1 MVYQELYNTEINGAY
16 LFYGSEQLMMDRM
29 VNEIIES
36 QTSENF
42 RNFNLQYIDGKNLE
56 VSTLISAVETLPV
69 FDSKKIVIVKNFND
83 FIKNIQDETIEIM
96 QYMSEH
102 SILIFLDYEDEVLKT
117 TKFYKYFSKLKRN
130 VEFPKLRENEFRK
143 FLNEYIS
150 ERGFKISPADVSYL
164 AQKSGYNSKNLNV
177 VLYDVKNEVDKIL
190 ATAKDEVNRQMIDEV
205 YISNIDTNIFNF
217 LDAMMNKNISVILL
231 ELNNLYQVGEP
242 IQKIFY
248 MVARQFRLLLSY
260 KNLKEQGYQD
270 MKIMEQLK
278 IKQYEFSKLKVASNK
293 FEKDKLK
300 EIYTSLL
307 EYDHTIKTR
316 TVDERALFES
326 LLVKI
331 SI

>member
-270 MKIMEQLK
+270 MKIMEKLK

-300 EIYTSLL
+300 EIYISLL

>member
-1 MVYQELYNTEINGAY
+1 MIYQELYNTEINGAY
-16 LFYGSEQLMMDRM
+16 LFYGSEQLMMDRI

-42 RNFNLQYIDGKNLE
+42 RNFNLQYVDGKNLE
-56 VSTLISAVETLPV
+56 VSSLISAVETLPV

-83 FIKNIQDETIEIM
+83 FIKNIQDEIIEVLKN
-96 QYMSEH
+96 MSEY

-143 FLNEYIS
+143 FLSEYIF

-164 AQKSGYNSKNLNV
+164 AQKSGYSSKNLNV

-190 ATAKDEVNRQMIDEV
+190 ATAKNEVNRKMIDEV

-217 LDAMMNKNISVILL
+217 LDAMMTKNISAILL

>member
-1 MVYQELYNTEINGAY
+1 MIYQELYNTEINGAY
-16 LFYGSEQLMMDRM
+16 LFYGSEQLMMDRI

-83 FIKNIQDETIEIM
+83 FIKNIQDEIIEM
-96 QYMSEH
+96 MKDMSEY
-102 SILIFLDYEDEVLKT
+102 SILIFLDYEDEALKT

-190 ATAKDEVNRQMIDEV
+190 ATAKNEVNRKMIDEV

-217 LDAMMNKNISVILL
+217 LDAMMTKNISAILL

>member
-1 MVYQELYNTEINGAY
+1 
-16 LFYGSEQLMMDRM
+16 
-29 VNEIIES
+29 
-36 QTSENF
+36 
-42 RNFNLQYIDGKNLE
+42 
-56 VSTLISAVETLPV
+56 
-69 FDSKKIVIVKNFND
+69 
-83 FIKNIQDETIEIM
+83 
-96 QYMSEH
+96 
-102 SILIFLDYEDEVLKT
+102 
-117 TKFYKYFSKLKRN
+117 
-130 VEFPKLRENEFRK
+130 
-143 FLNEYIS
+143 
-150 ERGFKISPADVSYL
+150 

-270 MKIMEQLK
+270 MKIMEKLK

-300 EIYTSLL
+300 EIYISLL

>member
-1 MVYQELYNTEINGAY
+1 
-16 LFYGSEQLMMDRM
+16 
-29 VNEIIES
+29 
-36 QTSENF
+36 
-42 RNFNLQYIDGKNLE
+42 
-56 VSTLISAVETLPV
+56 
-69 FDSKKIVIVKNFND
+69 
-83 FIKNIQDETIEIM
+83 M

-231 ELNNLYQVGEP
+231 ELNNLYQVGS
-242 IQKIFY
+242 
-248 MVARQFRLLLSY
+248 RY
-260 KNLKEQGYQD
+260 KRFLYGGKA
-270 MKIMEQLK
+270 I
-278 IKQYEFSKLKVASNK
+278 
-293 FEKDKLK
+293 
-300 EIYTSLL
+300 
-307 EYDHTIKTR
+307 
-316 TVDERALFES
+316 
-326 LLVKI
+326 
-331 SI
+331 